1 MKKKAAIIFTAVF
14 LIVTVI
20 MHDGDLAVITSSFNA
35 SSISAKAA
43 VLMCA
48 DTGEVLFS
56 LNKDLRLPMAS
67 TTKIM
72 TALIALEDPSPMREI
87 KVTKE
92 MVAVEGTSMGL
103 LPEDTISLYT
113 LSAGMLRESGYDAA
127 NVTAYAI
134 AGGLNEFA
142 KLMNKKAKELGLKN
156 TNFVTPSGLDADKHY
171 STAYDLALLG
181 AAAIKNPLFK
191 EICSQKSMKVEFG
204 NPPYPRW
211 LYNHNRLLSSY
222 EGTIGIKTGYTKKSG
237 RCLVSAAERNGITL
251 VAVTL
256 NAPDDW
262 NDHKKMFDYGFSVMK
277 QHDLNDDFSNI
288 YVDVVGGKEKRV
300 AVTTQ
305 SKPQAAAANN
315 LNLSKVKR
323 EILIKPFEYAPIKSG
338 EILGTVRY
346 YLGDRLLEEQ
356 PLCAA
361 ADVEIMEYEIKEK
374 ERETLFEK
382 LKNFFSGN
390 NKDNKT
396 EKPTKQNKEEFKAE

>member
-103 LPEDTISLYT
+103 LPDDTISLYT
-113 LSAGMLRESGYDAA
+113 LAAGMLLESGNDAA

-142 KLMNKKAKELGLKN
+142 KLMNKKAKELGLKHE
-156 TNFVTPSGLDADKHY
+156 FVTLGLLTPI
-171 STAYDLALLG
+171 STIPQPTTLL
-181 AAAIKNPLFK
+181 
-191 EICSQKSMKVEFG
+191 FG
-204 NPPYPRW
+204 SCR
-211 LYNHNRLLSSY
+211 H
-222 EGTIGIKTGYTKKSG
+222 KTRCLKKS
-237 RCLVSAAERNGITL
+237 
-251 VAVTL
+251 
-256 NAPDDW
+256 AP
-262 NDHKKMFDYGFSVMK
+262 KK
-277 QHDLNDDFSNI
+277 HE
-288 YVDVVGGKEKRV
+288 GGVR
-300 AVTTQ
+300 Q
-305 SKPQAAAANN
+305 S
-315 LNLSKVKR
+315 
-323 EILIKPFEYAPIKSG
+323 PISQMA
-338 EILGTVRY
+338 L
-346 YLGDRLLEEQ
+346 Q
-356 PLCAA
+356 
-361 ADVEIMEYEIKEK
+361 
-374 ERETLFEK
+374 
-382 LKNFFSGN
+382 S
-390 NKDNKT
+390 
-396 EKPTKQNKEEFKAE
+396 

>member
-1 MKKKAAIIFTAVF
+1 
-14 LIVTVI
+14 
-20 MHDGDLAVITSSFNA
+20 
-35 SSISAKAA
+35 
-43 VLMCA
+43 
-48 DTGEVLFS
+48 
-56 LNKDLRLPMAS
+56 
-67 TTKIM
+67 
-72 TALIALEDPSPMREI
+72 
-87 KVTKE
+87 
-92 MVAVEGTSMGL
+92 
-103 LPEDTISLYT
+103 
-113 LSAGMLRESGYDAA
+113 
-127 NVTAYAI
+127 
-134 AGGLNEFA
+134 
-142 KLMNKKAKELGLKN
+142 
-156 TNFVTPSGLDADKHY
+156 
-171 STAYDLALLG
+171 
-181 AAAIKNPLFK
+181 
-191 EICSQKSMKVEFG
+191 MKVEFG

-305 SKPQAAAANN
+305 SKPQTAAANN

>member
-48 DTGEVLFS
+48 DTGEALFS

-103 LPEDTISLYT
+103 LPDDTISLYT
-113 LSAGMLRESGYDAA
+113 LAAGMLLESGNDAA

-156 TNFVTPSGLDADKHY
+156 TNFVTPSGLDADKHN

-323 EILIKPFEYAPIKSG
+323 EILIKPLEYAPIKSG

-382 LKNFFSGN
+382 LKKCFSGIYR
-390 NKDNKT
+390 DNKT
-396 EKPTKQNKEEFKAE
+396 EEPTKQNKEEFKAE